1 LGYYESSPIPKKEKD
16 FSNVISQPSQR
27 NLDPA
32 NQKDAWFAAR
42 LALMTERPGQWSL
55 YFKNLQSSYTYGFNS
70 DISMDSMSVIKIPLL
85 MTLLKKVDEGVVD
98 LRQEVL
104 LTNSRK
110 RFGTGILASMDV
122 GHVLTI
128 KDAATL
134 MMALSDNTA
143 TDILFEIVGGPT
155 EVNSAMSKLGFDKV
169 SVVGTSFDWFK
180 SLATSIDPRAATY
193 SPEELF
199 LKGFGIKDKTEL
211 HRARSS
217 FHFSS
222 APAFSLASS
231 GAIGGLLEL
240 LVAGKFVS
248 EVVSAA
254 ALAYLNLQSG
264 GSRIPRYLPPDSLV
278 YHTSGDFNPFIAN
291 DAAVVRKSDGNQFIL
306 CIFSSGNTGN
316 WGDNEEVIARIA
328 QDCYFELDKIT

>member
-1 LGYYESSPIPKKEKD
+1 MILQSP
-16 FSNVISQPSQR
+16 QQ
-27 NLDPA
+27 NLDLA
-32 NQKDAWFAAR
+32 NQKDAWFAPK
-42 LALMTERPGQWSL
+42 LALMSERPGQWSL
-55 YFKNLQSSYTYGFNS
+55 YFKNLQSSYTYGFNAE
-70 DISMDSMSVIKIPLL
+70 ISMESMSVIKIPLL
-85 MTLLKKVDEGVVD
+85 MTLMKKVDEGLVD

-104 LTNSRK
+104 LTNARK
-110 RFGTGILASMDV
+110 RFGTGILSAMDV
-122 GHVLTI
+122 GHVITI

-143 TDILFEIVGGPT
+143 TDILFEIVGGPK
-155 EVNSAMSKLGFDKV
+155 EVNSAMRKLGFDKI

-180 SLATSIDPRAATY
+180 SLATSIDPAAATY

-199 LKGFGIKDKTEL
+199 LKGFGIKDKAEL
-211 HRARSS
+211 HRARTS

-222 APAFSLASS
+222 MPAFSLASS

-240 LVAGKFVS
+240 LVTGQFVS
-248 EVVSAA
+248 EALSAA

-264 GSRIPRYLPPDSLV
+264 GSRIPRYLPPDALV
-278 YHTSGDFNPFIAN
+278 YHKSGDFNPFIAN
-291 DAAVVRKSDGNQFIL
+291 DAAVVRKSNGDQFIL

-328 QDCYFELDKIT
+328 HDCYIELDKIT